1 MAEIMVSAAFFV
13 TALIVCFSAIMVISH
28 KNQVASALFLVLT
41 MCGLAVM
48 FLLLNAQF
56 IAVMQI
62 IVYAG
67 AITVLILFIVM
78 LLNMRDELVFRRKD
92 IVQKVSAVLLAL
104 SFIVL
109 AGVAI
114 MHTEFVELPGD
125 FTAAK
130 GHIIPI
136 AEKLFT
142 DYLYPFE
149 MVSVLLL
156 VAMIG
161 VVTLTRKEK

>member
-1 MAEIMVSAAFFV
+1 MAIAFFI
-13 TALIVCFSAIMVISH
+13 TALIVCFSAIMVVSH
-28 KNQVASALFLVLT
+28 KNPVASALFLVLC
-41 MCGLAVM
+41 MCGLAVL

-92 IVQKVSAVLLAL
+92 IVQKVTAVPLAL
-104 SFIVL
+104 AFIVS
-109 AGVAI
+109 AGAAI
-114 MHTEFVELPGD
+114 MNTSFVELPGD
-125 FTAAK
+125 FSSVE
-130 GHIIPI
+130 GHVVPI
-136 AEKLFT
+136 AKKLFT

-161 VVTLTRKEK
+161 VVTLTKRSR